1 MFSVAQVEDHLAKK
15 WELQLAGV
23 KMFTRHLEFSS
34 SHAHR
39 ELMSLSYVKS
49 DDFPQICTS
58 VLYFE

>member
-39 ELMSLSYVKS
+39 ELMSLSYS
-49 DDFPQICTS
+49 
-58 VLYFE
+58 LM